1 MAAQRGE
8 LNRLEILRTLKIS
21 NWEAVFS
28 TAHLTLTGGA
38 FQTGF
43 ALWLGA
49 SNFWMGILASFP
61 TFAGLIQILSSYIVE
76 RRGERRLFTAWFSGL
91 GRLLWLPIL
100 LLPILLPPSIRFV
113 VFAVLL
119 LLSSILLSIP
129 APAFTSWLSDLVP
142 PDHRGRYF
150 GRRNMLAGIT
160 TMVVSLPAA
169 WFLDLAVKRHLFA
182 QAAGFAALFGL
193 AVLCGLGSFLCL

>member
-49 SNFWMGILASFP
+49 SNFWMGVLSSFP
-61 TFAGLIQILSSYIVE
+61 LFAGLVQILSSYFVE
-76 RRGERRLFTAWFSGL
+76 RRGERRQFTAWFTGV
-91 GRLLWLPIL
+91 GRFLWLPIL
-100 LLPILLPPSIRFV
+100 LLPFLLPPGARFV
-113 VFAVLL
+113 PFVVLL
-119 LLSSILLSIP
+119 LLSSVLLSI
-129 APAFTSWLSDLVP
+129 
-142 PDHRGRYF
+142 
-150 GRRNMLAGIT
+150 
-160 TMVVSLPAA
+160 
-169 WFLDLAVKRHLFA
+169 
-182 QAAGFAALFGL
+182 
-193 AVLCGLGSFLCL
+193 